1 MVLPATL
8 LVIAV
13 SPARITAPGAGP
25 PGWQWPLRPPP
36 RVVRGFDPPAH
47 PWESGHR
54 GVDLATPPG
63 RPVFAAGPGRVA
75 FARDLAGRGV
85 VTIVHGALRTTY
97 LPVRP
102 TVRAG
107 QVVPA
112 GARIGVVEAILGHCG
127 QDGCLHWGLL
137 RGDSY
142 LDPLSVLG
150 LGPVRLLP
158 WWRSGASATMTG
170 DGGRGPYPPTVPAQ
184 PAEDSPA
191 RRRTALPPTAQPND
205 PPPATALND
214 PFMGAAPDGPSTGTT
229 PDSPFTGAAPDDP
242 FMGAAPDDPL
252 TGTTPDHP
260 LAGAAP
266 DGTAPATRPVGAT
279 TGIGAAVDPVA
290 ITAAAGLALFG
301 LRARRRRERIPA
313 RARRHDRRVPTH
325 ITARSRAST

>member
-85 VTIVHGALRTTY
+85 ITIVHGALRTTY

-107 QVVPA
+107 QLVPA

-170 DGGRGPYPPTVPAQ
+170 DGGRGPYSPTVRAQ
-184 PAEDSPA
+184 PTEDSPA
-191 RRRTALPPTAQPND
+191 RRRAGRPPAARPD
-205 PPPATALND
+205 APPPATA
-214 PFMGAAPDGPSTGTT
+214 PG
-229 PDSPFTGAAPDDP
+229 DP

-252 TGTTPDHP
+252 TGTALDHP

-279 TGIGAAVDPVA
+279 TGIGAAVDPVV

-301 LRARRRRERIPA
+301 LRARRRRNRIPT

-325 ITARSRAST
+325 ITARSRGST